1 MACITSLEQDT
12 TKNTWVGTSVR
23 TGETKTFNTLDD
35 YQQYLKS
42 LEEQG
47 TYCANVEP
55 ISNIRY
61 TSGKE
66 TTPTGF
72 LQFRPRDPVTQAK
85 YDPFSKTW
93 EGVESSERAV
103 AAGLYSLDSAETARR
118 ELREQP
124 KIPQN
129 PAVPMNV
136 TQQKSCSIQ

>member
-1 MACITSLEQDT
+1 MACITALEQDT
-12 TKNTWVGTSVR
+12 AKNTWVGTSVR
-23 TGETKTFNTLDD
+23 TGETKVFNTLDD

-72 LQFRPRDPVTQAK
+72 LQFRPRDPATQAK
-85 YDPFSKTW
+85 YDPFSKSW

-103 AAGLYSLDSAETARR
+103 TSGLYSLDSAETTRR
-118 ELREQP
+118 ELREQVKAPVNPLVPP
-124 KIPQN
+124 KPD
-129 PAVPMNV
+129 
-136 TQQKSCSIQ
+136 TQKSCCIQ

>member
-1 MACITSLEQDT
+1 MACITALEDDPV
-12 TKNTWVGTSVR
+12 KGVWVGTSVR
-23 TGETKTFNTLDD
+23 TGDQKIFRTLDD
-35 YQQYLKS
+35 YRQYVKS

-61 TSGKE
+61 TAGKE

-93 EGVESSERAV
+93 EGVASSERAV
-103 AAGLYSLDSAETARR
+103 AAGLYSLDSAETTRR
-118 ELREQP
+118 ELREQV
-124 KIPQN
+124 K
-129 PAVPMNV
+129 VPMNPLV
-136 TQQKSCSIQ
+136 PPKPTEQKSCCIQ